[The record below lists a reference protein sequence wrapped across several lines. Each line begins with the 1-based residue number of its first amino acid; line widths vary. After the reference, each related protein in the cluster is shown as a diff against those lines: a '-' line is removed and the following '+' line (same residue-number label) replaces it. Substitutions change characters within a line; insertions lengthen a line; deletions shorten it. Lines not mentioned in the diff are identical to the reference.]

1 MKRTRCFAAVFCLL
15 LLLAGCAGE
24 PKVKQTFE
32 GDLASY
38 AEMTDGTWTCDG
50 RSYAYRLEIR
60 GRLHSAASD
69 SVFVY
74 PSNVPEISFERA
86 AKAAGLSSNSDDYF
100 APEEAVLVEWN
111 RASGRKSPSAYTC
124 RGALPSQERMPV
136 DCRNRISIMTG
147 AM

>member
-1 MKRTRCFAAVFCLL
+1 MKRIRYLAAVFCLL

-24 PKVKQTFE
+24 PKVKQTIE
-32 GDLASY
+32 GMKTY

-74 PSNVPEISFERA
+74 LSNVPEISFEQA

-111 RASGRKSPSAYTC
+111 
-124 RGALPSQERMPV
+124 
-136 DCRNRISIMTG
+136 
-147 AM
+147 

>member
-1 MKRTRCFAAVFCLL
+1 MKRIRCFAAVFCLL
-15 LLLAGCAGE
+15 LLLAGCARE
-24 PKVKQTFE
+24 PKVKRTIE
-32 GDLASY
+32 G
-38 AEMTDGTWTCDG
+38 MRTCDG

-74 PSNVPEISFERA
+74 LSNVPEISFERA

-111 RASGRKSPSAYTC
+111 
-124 RGALPSQERMPV
+124 
-136 DCRNRISIMTG
+136 
-147 AM
+147 

>member
-1 MKRTRCFAAVFCLL
+1 MKRIRCFAAVFCLL

-32 GDLASY
+32 GNLASY

-60 GRLHSAASD
+60 GRLSRAACD

-74 PSNVPEISFERA
+74 LSNVPEISFERA
-86 AKAAGLSSNSDDYF
+86 AKAAGLSSNLDDYF
-100 APEEAVLVEWN
+100 APEEAVLVEL
-111 RASGRKSPSAYTC
+111 GT
-124 RGALPSQERMPV
+124 E
-136 DCRNRISIMTG
+136 
-147 AM
+147 

>member
-1 MKRTRCFAAVFCLL
+1 MKKIRCLAAVFCLL

-24 PKVKQTFE
+24 PKVKRTIE
-32 GDLASY
+32 GMKTY

-60 GRLHSAASD
+60 GRLSRAACD

-74 PSNVPEISFERA
+74 LSNVPEISFERA
-86 AKAAGLSSNSDDYF
+86 AKAAGVNDQ
-100 APEEAVLVEWN
+100 
-111 RASGRKSPSAYTC
+111 RQKSPSAYAC
-124 RGALPSQERMPV
+124 RGASPYQERMPV
-136 DCRNRISIMTG
+136 DYRNRISIMTG

>member
-1 MKRTRCFAAVFCLL
+1 MVMLASHAECRIEQYSEREDNKDKRYGLHDILCLL

-24 PKVKQTFE
+24 PKVKRTIE
-32 GDLASY
+32 GMKTY

-60 GRLHSAASD
+60 GRLSRAACD

-74 PSNVPEISFERA
+74 LSNVPEISFERA

-100 APEEAVLVEWN
+100 APEEAVLVEL
-111 RASGRKSPSAYTC
+111 GT
-124 RGALPSQERMPV
+124 E
-136 DCRNRISIMTG
+136 
-147 AM
+147 

>member
-1 MKRTRCFAAVFCLL
+1 MKKNRCLAAVFCLL

-24 PKVKQTFE
+24 PKVKRTIE
-32 GDLASY
+32 GMKTY

-60 GRLHSAASD
+60 GRLSRAACD

-74 PSNVPEISFERA
+74 LSNVPEISFERA

-100 APEEAVLVEWN
+100 APEEAVLVEL
-111 RASGRKSPSAYTC
+111 GT
-124 RGALPSQERMPV
+124 E
-136 DCRNRISIMTG
+136 
-147 AM
+147 

>member
-1 MKRTRCFAAVFCLL
+1 MKRIRCFAAVFCLL

-24 PKVKQTFE
+24 PKVKQTLE

-74 PSNVPEISFERA
+74 LSNVPEISFEQA
-86 AKAAGLSSNSDDYF
+86 AKAAGLSPATQTITLPRKKRCWSSGTERPAAK
-100 APEEAVLVEWN
+100 APLHTHAEGLCHLRRECRWTAGTGS
-111 RASGRKSPSAYTC
+111 AS
-124 RGALPSQERMPV
+124 
-136 DCRNRISIMTG
+136 
-147 AM
+147 

>member
-1 MKRTRCFAAVFCLL
+1 MKRIRCFAAVFCLL

-24 PKVKQTFE
+24 PKVKRTIE
-32 GDLASY
+32 GMKTY

-60 GRLHSAASD
+60 GRLSRAACD

-74 PSNVPEISFERA
+74 LSNVPEISFEQA

-100 APEEAVLVEWN
+100 APEEAVLVVHSVPSSTRDRKAPLHTHAEGLCHLRRECRWTAGTGS
-111 RASGRKSPSAYTC
+111 AS
-124 RGALPSQERMPV
+124 
-136 DCRNRISIMTG
+136 
-147 AM
+147 

>member
-1 MKRTRCFAAVFCLL
+1 MKRIRCFAAVFCLL

-24 PKVKQTFE
+24 PKVKRTIE
-32 GDLASY
+32 GMKTY

-60 GRLHSAASD
+60 GRLHSAACD

-74 PSNVPEISFERA
+74 LSNVPEISFERA

-100 APEEAVLVEWN
+100 APEEA
-111 RASGRKSPSAYTC
+111 RAGRVGLSVTTQPLCIRHAEGLRHLRRECRWTAGTGSA
-124 RGALPSQERMPV
+124 S
-136 DCRNRISIMTG
+136 
-147 AM
+147 

>member
-1 MKRTRCFAAVFCLL
+1 MKRIRCFAAVFCLL

-24 PKVKQTFE
+24 PKVKRTIE
-32 GDLASY
+32 GMKTY

-60 GRLHSAASD
+60 GRLSRAACD

-74 PSNVPEISFERA
+74 LSNVPEISFERA

-100 APEEAVLVEWN
+100 APEEAGHGVN
-111 RASGRKSPSAYTC
+111 DQRQKSPSAYAC

>member
-1 MKRTRCFAAVFCLL
+1 MKKIRCLAAVFCLL

-60 GRLHSAASD
+60 GRLHSAATTT
-69 SVFVY
+69 
-74 PSNVPEISFERA
+74 P
-86 AKAAGLSSNSDDYF
+86 
-100 APEEAVLVEWN
+100 
-111 RASGRKSPSAYTC
+111 
-124 RGALPSQERMPV
+124 ALPIAAR
-136 DCRNRISIMTG
+136 
-147 AM
+147 

>member
-1 MKRTRCFAAVFCLL
+1 MKKIRCFAAVFCLL

-24 PKVKQTFE
+24 PKVKQTIE
-32 GDLASY
+32 GMKTY

-60 GRLHSAASD
+60 GRLSRAACD

-74 PSNVPEISFERA
+74 LSNVPEISFERA

-100 APEEAVLVEWN
+100 APEEAVLVEL
-111 RASGRKSPSAYTC
+111 GT
-124 RGALPSQERMPV
+124 E
-136 DCRNRISIMTG
+136 
-147 AM
+147 

>member
-1 MKRTRCFAAVFCLL
+1 MKRIRYLAAVFCLL

-60 GRLHSAASD
+60 GRLSRAACD

-74 PSNVPEISFERA
+74 LSNVPEISFERA
-86 AKAAGLSSNSDDYF
+86 AKAA
-100 APEEAVLVEWN
+100 V
-111 RASGRKSPSAYTC
+111 
-124 RGALPSQERMPV
+124 
-136 DCRNRISIMTG
+136 
-147 AM
+147 

>member
-1 MKRTRCFAAVFCLL
+1 MKRIRCFAAVFCLL

-38 AEMTDGTWTCDG
+38 AEMTDGTWACDG

-74 PSNVPEISFERA
+74 LSNVPEISFEQA
-86 AKAAGLSSNSDDYF
+86 AKAAGLSSNLDDYF
-100 APEEAVLVEWN
+100 APEEAVLVEL
-111 RASGRKSPSAYTC
+111 GT
-124 RGALPSQERMPV
+124 E
-136 DCRNRISIMTG
+136 
-147 AM
+147 